1 MTERTTSA
9 VDDAVGGPGADAVA
23 ALVRAADDETAGLLD
38 GTLEPAARARDHRG
52 VMAMVK
58 AAVVCVLH
66 PGSRWHGDDAV
77 VARAG
82 EWLADLEA
90 LQAPSG
96 LFSSGDNLASP
107 PDSAFTITD
116 VAAVTR
122 LLREHGYGPAT
133 AASGDALTDRG
144 AATGG
149 TASTESL
156 ATALRDVHDRLT
168 AVLAAAAGA
177 LLVGGVHTPNHRW
190 ELGGALARTG
200 TLLGDAALLARA
212 RTWLAEGVDVDDDG
226 LYSERSPNYAAYV
239 SNHSLTALADLLDRP
254 DLHEVVH
261 RSLHTQLDLTD
272 DRGNV
277 ETVQSRRQDQN
288 GPYPLGPFAGQ
299 LRRAAVRHACAR
311 CANGARRAAE
321 APEVDAVDILAQQL
335 TEPDLAGPLPE
346 TPAAESQGSV
356 RVTAGSSRA
365 DAGTSGADAG
375 LLGAAPEVPARRH
388 FRDARLLLDQRRG
401 GARLTVYGGS
411 DVPAT
416 GRIASGLACN
426 PTFLRARLGGTGVE
440 SVRLSRDFFG
450 LGPFRASTI
459 DVDGD
464 RVLLREQV
472 SATYYQPLT
481 GAALDPAGRYALEHE
496 GRFAAA
502 MSFSGRARDVV
513 TLATTVQVDLRD
525 DGADLTVTTDGP
537 ATGHALEIA
546 LAPGG
551 ELTGAEERGDGRYEL
566 VEGHARYVQ
575 GGQTLVVGPGQGSG
589 PERPPLYRPGEA
601 YTFLGGTDALG
612 GTRLYLT
619 WRSPGTVTVRLRLK

>member
-1 MTERTTSA
+1 MGERT
-9 VDDAVGGPGADAVA
+9 DDAVDTAAVS
-23 ALVRAADDETAGLLD
+23 ALLAAADDETAGLLD
-38 GTLEPAARARDHRG
+38 GTLEPAARALGHRG

-58 AAVVCVLH
+58 AAVVGVLH
-66 PGSRWHGDDAV
+66 PGSRWHGDAAV
-77 VARAG
+77 VARAR

-122 LLREHGYGPAT
+122 LLRVRGYGDDP
-133 AASGDALTDRG
+133 
-144 AATGG
+144 
-149 TASTESL
+149 E
-156 ATALRDVHDRLT
+156 LRELHDRLT
-168 AVLAAAAGA
+168 AVLEAAAGA
-177 LLVGGVHTPNHRW
+177 LVVGGVHTPNHRW

-200 TLLGDAALLARA
+200 ALLGDDALLDRA

-226 LYSERSPNYAAYV
+226 LYSERSPNYAAFV
-239 SNHSLTALADLLDRP
+239 SNHSLTTLADVLDRP

-311 CANGARRAAE
+311 CGRGAGHAAE
-321 APEVDAVDILAQQL
+321 APELDAVDLLVQQL
-335 TEPDLAGPLPE
+335 TEPDLAGPLPG
-346 TPAAESQGSV
+346 TGAVLAADAAPDRLAPPAAAGDGPGLGG
-356 RVTAGSSRA
+356 TAP
-365 DAGTSGADAG
+365 DA
-375 LLGAAPEVPARRH
+375 PARRH
-388 FRDARLLLDQRRG
+388 LRDARLLVDQRRG

-411 DVPAT
+411 DVPAI
-416 GRIASGLACN
+416 GRVASGLACN

-450 LGPFRASTI
+450 LGPFRASTM

-464 RVLLREQV
+464 RVVLHEEV
-472 SATYYQPLT
+472 SAAYYQPLA
-481 GAALDPAGRYALEHE
+481 GPALDPAGRYALEHE

-502 MSFSGRARDVV
+502 MSFSRRARDVV
-513 TLATTVQVDLRD
+513 TLTTSVTVDLRD
-525 DGADLTVTTDGP
+525 DGADLTVTTDAP
-537 ATGHALEIA
+537 ATGHALELA

-551 ELTGAEERGDGRYEL
+551 ELTGAEDRGDGRYEL
-566 VEGHARYVQ
+566 VDGLARYVQ
-575 GGQTLVVGPGQGSG
+575 GGQALVVGPGLGSG
-589 PERPPLYRPGEA
+589 PDRPALYRPGEV

-619 WRSPGTVTVRLRLK
+619 WRSPGTVAVSLRLE

>member
-1 MTERTTSA
+1 VTDRTTSA
-9 VDDAVGGPGADAVA
+9 VDDAVGGPGADAVS

-38 GTLEPAARARDHRG
+38 GTLEPAARARGHRG

-66 PGSRWHGDDAV
+66 PGSRWYGDDAV

-116 VAAVTR
+116 VAAVTS
-122 LLREHGYGPAT
+122 LLRVHGYDRSP
-133 AASGDALTDRG
+133 AASGHAATERG
-144 AATGG
+144 ATAGAT
-149 TASTESL
+149 SL
-156 ATALRDVHDRLT
+156 PGSPAAPLRDLHDRLT

-200 TLLGDAALLARA
+200 ALLGDAALLARA

-346 TPAAESQGSV
+346 T
-356 RVTAGSSRA
+356 
-365 DAGTSGADAG
+365 GADAG
-375 LLGAAPEVPARRH
+375 LLGAAPDAPARRH

-472 SATYYQPLT
+472 SAAYYQPLT

-551 ELTGAEERGDGRYEL
+551 ELTGVEERGDGRYEL

-575 GGQTLVVGPGQGSG
+575 GGQTLVIGPGQGSG

-619 WRSPGTVTVRLRLK
+619 WRSPGTVTVRLRLE